1 MSNNYDITTPEV
13 ANSEGINSSV
23 VILNEVRERSKDG
36 GDVANISTTAAT
48 NGAAQR
54 RKICLIAKLQCLFFT
69 MKIFGLLYEEY
80 NTHHPSNIVRGRW
93 ICTLMKRV
101 YQFFVLLVLWF
112 NVGRVFASF
121 WLDEKLLST
130 D

>member
-13 ANSEGINSSV
+13 TNSGGINSSV
-23 VILNEVRERSKDG
+23 VILNEFRERSKDG

-93 ICTLMKRV
+93 ICTLTKRV
-101 YQFFVLLVLWF
+101 YQFFCVVGSLV
-112 NVGRVFASF
+112 
-121 WLDEKLLST
+121 
-130 D
+130 

>member
-13 ANSEGINSSV
+13 ANSGGINSSV
-23 VILNEVRERSKDG
+23 VILNEFRERSKDG

-80 NTHHPSNIVRGRW
+80 NIITEA
-93 ICTLMKRV
+93 TLYV
-101 YQFFVLLVLWF
+101 VDGFVLSRNVCISFLCCWF
-112 NVGRVFASF
+112 SG
-121 WLDEKLLST
+121 LT
-130 D
+130 